1 MSNCFIV
8 AGPAASGKS
17 EFARKLSAH
26 LNYSWI
32 DFDDYI
38 DELVRENQE
47 LISKIGMEDF
57 LRQVREIRYRDLM
70 DRAKIALERGK
81 DIVVS
86 APFTAEVQDENLW
99 RARLEPVTRL
109 GITPKLFWIETSPE
123 VRRERMASRAEE
135 RDKEKVAKYVFQTI
149 SPKVERTIVDGE
161 ADFAVYIA
169 ETFAY
174 RDKSE

>member
-1 MSNCFIV
+1 MSTCYIV

-26 LNYSWI
+26 LNYTWI

-38 DELVRENQE
+38 NELVRENQE

-70 DRAKIALERGK
+70 DRAKVALERGK
-81 DIVVS
+81 DVVLS

-99 RARLEPVTRL
+99 RTRLEPVTKL

-135 RDKEKVAKYVFQTI
+135 RDREKVAKYVFQTI
-149 SPKVERTIVDGE
+149 SPTVERMDVDGE
-161 ADFAVYIA
+161 SDFAQYL
-169 ETFAY
+169 EKEFPK
-174 RDKSE
+174 D